1 MKTIFKTMLALLAG
15 AMVFPACTRELAGNL
30 FDEQPDLSGL
40 KTMTFTAVQE
50 SQEGATKAT
59 IDSRDIKWST
69 GDALSV
75 FDGIGNQVFSLD
87 GEGGSTSGSFTGSAA
102 TASTYFAIYPYTEG
116 ASLRDSKI
124 ISAVLPTL
132 QTATA
137 GSADPAAMLMMATS
151 TDASTLSFKNVCAYV
166 KVTPAFDCSGIEL
179 ISKGSENL
187 AGTVNL
193 DYNDGVPVAE
203 VTANGTNYVSLTGTI
218 TSGSTYYIA
227 VLPASLESGFD
238 VMFQID
244 GEYYKKGTNKV
255 LGLSRN
261 KVMDLGSFSTSDLSP
276 VDSDGFTIFT
286 TAISGDEDSDS
297 GYGIA
302 W

>member
-1 MKTIFKTMLALLAG
+1 MKTVFNTMLALVAG
-15 AMVFPACTRELAGNL
+15 AMAFSACTRELAGNL
-30 FDEQPDLSGL
+30 IDEQPDLSGL
-40 KTMTFTAVQE
+40 KSMTFTAVQE
-50 SQEGATKAT
+50 RQEGATKAT

-102 TASTYFAIYPYTEG
+102 TASTYFAIHPYTEG
-116 ASLRDSKI
+116 ASLSNSKI
-124 ISAVLPTL
+124 ISAALPTM
-132 QTATA
+132 QTSTA

-151 TDASTLSFKNVCAYV
+151 TDASMLSFKNVCAYV

-193 DYNDGVPVAE
+193 DYNGGVPVAE

-244 GEYYKKGTNKV
+244 GEYYEKGTDKV

-261 KVMDLGSFSTSDLSP
+261 KVMDLGSFSASSLTP
-276 VDSDGFTIFT
+276 VTLHDFSIFT
-286 TAISGDEDSDS
+286 EAISGDADIKT

>member
-1 MKTIFKTMLALLAG
+1 MLALIAG
-15 AMVFPACTRELAGNL
+15 AMAFSACTRELAGNL
-30 FDEQPDLSGL
+30 IDEQPDLSGL
-40 KTMTFTAVQE
+40 KSMTFTAVQE
-50 SQEGATKAT
+50 RQEGATKAT

-102 TASTYFAIYPYTEG
+102 TASTYYAIHPYTEG
-116 ASLRDSKI
+116 ASLSNSKI
-124 ISAVLPTL
+124 ISAALPAM

-151 TDASTLSFKNVCAYV
+151 TDASMLSFKNVCAYV

-179 ISKGSENL
+179 ISKGAENL

-193 DYNDGVPVAE
+193 DYNGGVPVAE

-218 TSGSTYYIA
+218 TSGRTYYIA

-244 GEYYKKGTNKV
+244 GEYYEKGTDKV

-261 KVMDLGSFSTSDLSP
+261 KVMDLGSFSASSLTP
-276 VDSDGFTIFT
+276 VTLHDFSIFT
-286 TAISGDEDSDS
+286 EAISGDADIKT